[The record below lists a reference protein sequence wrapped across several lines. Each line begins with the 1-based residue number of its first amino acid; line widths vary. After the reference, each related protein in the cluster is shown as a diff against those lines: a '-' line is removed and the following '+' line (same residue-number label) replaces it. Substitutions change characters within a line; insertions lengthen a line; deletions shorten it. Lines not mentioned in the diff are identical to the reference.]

1 MSAGSVVVAP
11 SDSES
16 LPGTQDAPA
25 HERVY
30 LALRE
35 RILFGGFQP
44 GRPVTL
50 RGLAESLGV
59 SPMPVR
65 EAVRRLIAQ
74 RALELHDNR
83 RVSVPA
89 MTARKFDEIV
99 FARLALE
106 PELAVRAMPRIGEPE
121 IAEIARIDDRIEAAM
136 ERGDPEGYM
145 RSNHA
150 FHLTIYNLA
159 ASETLGAL
167 VDSIWLQFGPFM
179 RTVYGRVGTTNLED
193 QHQKA
198 IVAIGR
204 RDAEGLKA
212 AISEDIMQG
221 MRFIGETAFRR

>member
-1 MSAGSVVVAP
+1 MSEVPLTV
-11 SDSES
+11 SDRPAQPVE
-16 LPGTQDAPA
+16 APA

-30 LALRE
+30 RELRE
-35 RILFGGFQP
+35 RILYGGFQP

-65 EAVRRLIAQ
+65 EAVRRLIALG
-74 RALELHDNR
+74 ALDLHDNR

-106 PELAVRAMPRIGEPE
+106 PELAVRAMPRIGESE
-121 IAEIARIDDRIEAAM
+121 LGVIVAIDDAIEVAM
-136 ERGDPEGYM
+136 QNGDPEGYM

-150 FHLTIYNLA
+150 FHSAIYNLA
-159 ASETLGAL
+159 ASETLGPL
-167 VDSIWLQFGPFM
+167 VDSVWLQFGPFM
-179 RTVYGRVGTTNLED
+179 RTVYGRVGTSSLED
-193 QHQKA
+193 QHQRA
-198 IVAIGR
+198 IAALRAGDADGLRTAI
-204 RDAEGLKA
+204 A
-212 AISEDIMQG
+212 EDIMQG

>member
-1 MSAGSVVVAP
+1 LSNDVLSRHGSANPEGP
-11 SDSES
+11 NE
-16 LPGTQDAPA
+16 PRA

-30 LALRE
+30 QALRE

-83 RVSVPA
+83 RVTVPA
-89 MTARKFDEIV
+89 MTAGKFDEIV

-106 PELAVRAMPRIGEPE
+106 PELAVRAMPRIGEAE
-121 IAEIARIDDRIEAAM
+121 LAEIVHIDDRIEASM
-136 ERGDPEGYM
+136 ESGDPEGYM
-145 RSNHA
+145 RYNHA
-150 FHLTIYNLA
+150 FHTSIYNLA
-159 ASETLGAL
+159 ASETLCAL
-167 VDSIWLQFGPFM
+167 VDSVWLQFGPFM
-179 RTVYGRVGTTNLED
+179 RAVYGRVGTSSLED
-193 QHQKA
+193 QHQRA
-198 IVAIGR
+198 IAAIGR
-204 RDAEGLKA
+204 RDAVGLRQ
-212 AISEDIMQG
+212 AIAEDIMQG

>member
-1 MSAGSVVVAP
+1 VSNDVLAFQTGAASAQAG
-11 SDSES
+11 E
-16 LPGTQDAPA
+16 APA

-30 LALRE
+30 QALRE

-65 EAVRRLIAQ
+65 EAVRRLIAV

-89 MTARKFDEIV
+89 MTPAKFDEIV

-106 PELAVRAMPRIGEPE
+106 PELASRAMPRIGD
-121 IAEIARIDDRIEAAM
+121 AELALIERIDDAIEVSM
-136 ERGDPEGYM
+136 QNGDPEGYM

-150 FHLTIYNLA
+150 FHKSIYNHA

-167 VDSIWLQFGPFM
+167 VDSVWLQFGPFM
-179 RTVYGRVGTTNLED
+179 RTVYGRVGTSSLED
-193 QHQKA
+193 QHQRA
-198 IVAIGR
+198 IAAIR
-204 RDAEGLKA
+204 RQDDTALRE
-212 AISEDIMQG
+212 AISEDVMQG
-221 MRFIGETAFRR
+221 MRFIGESAFRR

>member
-1 MSAGSVVVAP
+1 MSDVSAP
-11 SDSES
+11 RVRVLAQPIE
-16 LPGTQDAPA
+16 TPA
-25 HERVY
+25 HERVFRD
-30 LALRE
+30 LRE
-35 RILFGGFQP
+35 RILYGGFQP

-65 EAVRRLIAQ
+65 EAVRRLIALG
-74 RALELHDNR
+74 ALELHDNR

-106 PELAVRAMPRIGEPE
+106 PELAVRAMPRIGETE
-121 IAEIARIDDRIEAAM
+121 LCAIMAIDEAIEVAM
-136 ERGDPEGYM
+136 QNGDPEGYM

-150 FHLTIYNLA
+150 FHSAIYNLA

-167 VDSIWLQFGPFM
+167 VDSVWLQFGPFM
-179 RTVYGRVGTTNLED
+179 RTVYGRVGTSSLED
-193 QHQKA
+193 QHQRA
-198 IVAIGR
+198 IAALRAG
-204 RDAEGLKA
+204 DAENLRT

>member
-1 MSAGSVVVAP
+1 LSNDVLTRHGSLLAVGHQ
-11 SDSES
+11 E
-16 LPGTQDAPA
+16 APA

-30 LALRE
+30 QALRE

-89 MTARKFDEIV
+89 MTAGKFGEIV

-106 PELAVRAMPRIGEPE
+106 PELAVRAMARIGE
-121 IAEIARIDDRIEAAM
+121 AEIAAIVHIDDQIEAAM
-136 ERGDPEGYM
+136 QSGDPEGYM
-145 RSNHA
+145 RFNHA
-150 FHLTIYNLA
+150 FHASIYSLA
-159 ASETLGAL
+159 ESQTLGAL
-167 VDSIWLQFGPFM
+167 VDSVWLQFGPFM
-179 RTVYGRVGTTNLED
+179 RTVYGRFGTSSLED
-193 QHQKA
+193 QHQRA
-198 IVAIGR
+198 IAAIR
-204 RDAEGLKA
+204 RQDAEGLRT
-212 AISEDIMQG
+212 AIAEDIMQG
-221 MRFIGETAFRR
+221 MRFIGETAFQD

>member
-1 MSAGSVVVAP
+1 MGDVVPAFERAAVEAA
-11 SDSES
+11 
-16 LPGTQDAPA
+16 DAPA

-30 LALRE
+30 QELRE
-35 RILFGGFQP
+35 RILYGGFQP

-65 EAVRRLIAQ
+65 EAVRRLIALG
-74 RALELHDNR
+74 ALELHDNR

-106 PELAVRAMPRIGEPE
+106 PELAVRAMPRIGEKE
-121 IAEIARIDDRIEAAM
+121 LSLILAIDDAIEVAM
-136 ERGDPEGYM
+136 QNGDPEGYM

-150 FHLTIYNLA
+150 FHSAIYNLA
-159 ASETLGAL
+159 ASPTLSAL
-167 VDSIWLQFGPFM
+167 ADSIWLQFGPFM
-179 RTVYGRVGTTNLED
+179 RTVYGRVGTSSLED
-193 QHQKA
+193 QHQRA
-198 IVAIGR
+198 IAALRAG
-204 RDAEGLKA
+204 DAESLRA
-212 AISEDIMQG
+212 AITEDIMQG

>member
-1 MSAGSVVVAP
+1 MSTSNDGVALVE
-11 SDSES
+11 SEH
-16 LPGTQDAPA
+16 LPGAGGAPA

-106 PELAVRAMPRIGEPE
+106 PELAVRAMPRIGEVE
-121 IAEIARIDDRIEAAM
+121 LARIEQIDDGIEAAM

-150 FHLTIYNLA
+150 FHATIYNLA

-167 VDSIWLQFGPFM
+167 VDSVWLQFGPFM

-198 IVAIGR
+198 ISAIR
-204 RDAEGLKA
+204 RQDGEGLKS

>member
-1 MSAGSVVVAP
+1 MSASNAVVALVAGEP
-11 SDSES
+11 
-16 LPGTQDAPA
+16 LPGAQDVPT

-106 PELAVRAMPRIGEPE
+106 PELAVRAMPRIGE
-121 IAEIARIDDRIEAAM
+121 AELAGIARIDDGIETAM

-150 FHLTIYNLA
+150 FHAAIYNLA

-179 RTVYGRVGTTNLED
+179 RTVYGRVGTSKLED

-198 IVAIGR
+198 IGAIGR
-204 RDAEGLKA
+204 RDAEGLKL

-221 MRFIGETAFRR
+221 MHFIGETAFRS